1 MNESVLCPKY
11 ENVFKWLGKRWNGL
25 ILRCLS
31 YQPLRFSQL
40 STCLRTCSDKV
51 LTQRLKELQ
60 AEGIIKHIDAMYHL
74 TQKGLDLKDVLDAV
88 QIYAD
93 QHI

>member
-1 MNESVLCPKY
+1 MNDLVLCPKY

-31 YQPLRFSQL
+31 RHPLRFSQL
-40 STCLRTCSDKV
+40 SICLKTCSDKV

-60 AEGIIKHIDAMYHL
+60 VEGIIEHIDSMYQL

-93 QHI
+93 QHV